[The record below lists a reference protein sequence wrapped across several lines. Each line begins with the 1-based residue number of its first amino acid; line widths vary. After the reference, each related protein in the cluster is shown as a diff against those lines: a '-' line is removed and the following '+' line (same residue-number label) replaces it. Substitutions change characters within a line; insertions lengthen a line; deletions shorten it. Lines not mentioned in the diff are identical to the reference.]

1 MYVYV
6 QHFVSYHCI
15 HIVARHCQT
24 RKLSIKQTKNIN
36 YCKAKIMLT
45 KIKIK
50 LTEAVRIETQN
61 QRQNTAKHRKDPSN
75 PFNATQPLLYNQL
88 K

>member
-1 MYVYV
+1 
-6 QHFVSYHCI
+6 
-15 HIVARHCQT
+15 
-24 RKLSIKQTKNIN
+24 
-36 YCKAKIMLT
+36 MLT